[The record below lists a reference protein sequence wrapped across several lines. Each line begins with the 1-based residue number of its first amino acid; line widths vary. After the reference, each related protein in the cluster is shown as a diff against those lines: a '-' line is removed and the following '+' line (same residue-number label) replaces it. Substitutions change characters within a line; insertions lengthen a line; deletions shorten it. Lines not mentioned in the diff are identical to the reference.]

1 MISPAF
7 TQDGKAEREQ
17 EQDCRS
23 EREQTGARAVAP
35 TTGGIWFRFCRPS
48 DCAPADQRKGTCH
61 DHSTLGTRRGKRGVI
76 ESTARHAASQT
87 STIHHLSALH
97 WEEALAWSRD
107 QRRITNQ
114 VTHRRS
120 RHRAMPS
127 CKTPI
132 ERSPPWPSG
141 ACDVHWQGDP
151 LAHLNQFRQLGQAS
165 SSSLRY
171 QSEPAQPRNW

>member
-1 MISPAF
+1 MGRLRESRSRTVGVKESKRVREQSPPRQEEYGLGFVDHLIARPPTKEKGLVMTTVPWVREEVKGASLSRLRATQPLRPPRFTISRRSI
-7 TQDGKAEREQ
+7 GKA
-17 EQDCRS
+17 
-23 EREQTGARAVAP
+23 P
-35 TTGGIWFRFCRPS
+35 
-48 DCAPADQRKGTCH
+48 
-61 DHSTLGTRRGKRGVI
+61 
-76 ESTARHAASQT
+76 
-87 STIHHLSALH
+87 
-97 WEEALAWSRD
+97 AWSRD

-132 ERSPPWPSG
+132 KRLPSWFCG
-141 ACDVHWQGDP
+141 VHWQGDP